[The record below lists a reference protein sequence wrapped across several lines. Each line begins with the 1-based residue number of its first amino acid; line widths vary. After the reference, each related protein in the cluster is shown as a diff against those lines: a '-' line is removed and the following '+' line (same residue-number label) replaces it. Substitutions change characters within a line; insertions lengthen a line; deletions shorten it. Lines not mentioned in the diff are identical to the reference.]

1 MPKFDYDYYSGDQT
15 EHFRF
20 LPVPKV
26 LYENPEYA
34 DLDLTTV
41 FLYSM
46 LHEQVALSKKNGWID
61 ESGRVYVIRT
71 LDSMHEKLKCSKDKA
86 RAALNRLI
94 EYGLIE
100 KKRRGQGKPD
110 LLYVKDYASKKQEKP
125 LSENNDD
132 CGKFFSETEKTNV
145 LTTEKPISRDGRIQ
159 SQEVG
164 ISDPNNTLLNNNNYI
179 EPNHNLIQVTGNI
192 TRASEAV
199 DNSGW
204 DEDAIRED
212 IAQIKE
218 NIYYD
223 EMSARYRA
231 EYNDRYDELF
241 KTMVDM
247 IAGKRKSLRIGET
260 EYPQW
265 LVRERVL
272 SLTAGHVEYGMGMI
286 AENLGK
292 IHNMRKYM
300 MAALFNAPTTKDS
313 YFTQLVHHDMHTE
326 EWFEMSRKMSQRL
339 ELQREAERNA
349 QIQELEEMQ
358 LGQLSGSEEN
368 MRRAVNE

>member
-71 LDSMHEKLKCSKDKA
+71 LDSMHEKLKCSTDKA

-132 CGKFFSETEKTNV
+132 CGKLFSETEKNNV
-145 LTTEKPISRDGRIQ
+145 LTTAKPISRDGKNQ

-179 EPNHNLIQVTGNI
+179 EPNHNLIQVTGNT
-192 TRASEAV
+192 TRAAEAV

-204 DEDAIRED
+204 DEDEIED
-212 IAQIKE
+212 LIDQIKA
-218 NIYYD
+218 NIDYYD
-223 EMSARYRA
+223 YSPRYKQEFNHSYEEMYEIIVEEVVGR
-231 EYNDRYDELF
+231 
-241 KTMVDM
+241 
-247 IAGKRKSLRIGET
+247 RKSQIIGGT
-260 EYPQW
+260 EYPQCIIKK
-265 LVRERVL
+265 RFL
-272 SLTAGHVEYGMGMI
+272 SLNASHIEYVMWKVSK
-286 AENLGK
+286 NLGEIRNIK
-292 IHNMRKYM
+292 KYTI
-300 MAALFNAPTTKDS
+300 AALFNAPTTMDTF
-313 YFTQLVHHDMHTE
+313 YTQLVHHDMHSD
-326 EWFEMSRKMSQRL
+326 EWFEMLKKKKQEEKD
-339 ELQREAERNA
+339 ELFK
-349 QIQELEEMQ
+349 QIEELESRSYRREIRPND
-358 LGQLSGSEEN
+358 EW
-368 MRRAVNE
+368 RRAANE